1 MLYRMARRL
10 LVPSLVALCGAAV
23 VAWLGMA
30 GGYLWTD
37 YEYANVEPFDA
48 LIRGDL
54 GAFFT
59 SAPIE
64 GPSLLLRAP
73 FALLPSLWGGGQSAV
88 FRTVAIP
95 GLLAAAVLGV
105 LLWELRS
112 RLWGAS
118 PWRWA
123 FLALAV
129 ANPITLD
136 ALEIGH
142 PEEIMGAALCCAA
155 VLAALRDH
163 DLLAGLF
170 LGLALANKAWAV
182 LAIGPVLL
190 ALSAH
195 RLRTLTL
202 AGGLALLAVAPFLLD
217 PRSRSS
223 FATAGTTNTVFQPWQ
238 IWWPLGEHGHVIR
251 GMTGAI
257 KPDYRAAPGW
267 IAPITHPLIAFLVV
281 PAGLAWQRLRGG
293 RSRDLLL
300 LLAALLLARC
310 VLDAANNA
318 YYHLPFLFAL
328 LTWETVRSARPPV
341 LSLAAAGLVWLTCD
355 KLPLAV
361 SPDLQC
367 LAYLAWAVPALVV
380 LTGVALGA
388 RQPHRRLAGMPAP

>member
-1 MLYRMARRL
+1 MQHLMARRL
-10 LVPSLVALCGAAV
+10 IVPGLVALLGAALV
-23 VAWLGMA
+23 GWVGMA

-37 YEYANVEPFDA
+37 YEYANVDAFDA
-48 LIRGDL
+48 LVRGDL
-54 GAFFT
+54 RTFFG

-73 FALLPSLWGGGQSAV
+73 FAHLPSLWGGGQEAI

-105 LLWELRS
+105 GLWQLRAE
-112 RLWGAS
+112 LWGRS
-118 PWRWA
+118 PWQWA
-123 FLALAV
+123 FLSLAV

-142 PEEIMGAALCCAA
+142 PEELMGAVLCSAA

-163 DLLAGLF
+163 DAVAGAL

-190 ALSAH
+190 ALGAH
-195 RLRTLTL
+195 RARTLAL
-202 AGGLALLAVAPFLLD
+202 SGGIALLATAPFLID
-217 PRSRSS
+217 PQARAAV
-223 FATAGTTNTVFQPWQ
+223 ATAGTTDAVFQPWQ
-238 IWWPLGEHGHVIR
+238 IWWPLGEHGHVVR
-251 GMTGAI
+251 GMTGQI

-281 PAGLAWQRLRGG
+281 PASLAWRRLRTG
-293 RSRDLLL
+293 RSVDLLL
-300 LLAALLLARC
+300 LLTALLLARC
-310 VLDAANNA
+310 VLDPANNA
-318 YYHLPFLFAL
+318 YYHLPFLVAL
-328 LTWETVRSARPPV
+328 LTWETVSSPRPPV

-355 KLPLAV
+355 RLPLTA

-367 LAYLAWAVPALVV
+367 LAYLAWAIPGLLV
-380 LTGVALGA
+380 LTSVSLDL
-388 RQPHRRLAGMPAP
+388 RTRRRTLAPA